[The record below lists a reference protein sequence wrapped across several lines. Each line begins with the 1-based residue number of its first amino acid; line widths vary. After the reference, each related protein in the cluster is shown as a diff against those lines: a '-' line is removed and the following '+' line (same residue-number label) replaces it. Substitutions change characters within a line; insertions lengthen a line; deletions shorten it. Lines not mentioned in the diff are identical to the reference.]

1 MKTLASNLMTNKY
14 DLVRVVIFEVSVILG
29 SYLLVPKLFS

>member
-14 DLVRVVIFEVSVILG
+14 DLIAVIIFELSIVLG
-29 SYLLVPKLFS
+29 SYFIVPKLFG

>member
-14 DLVRVVIFEVSVILG
+14 DLIAVMIFEVSVVLG
-29 SYLLVPKLFS
+29 SYFLIPKFFS